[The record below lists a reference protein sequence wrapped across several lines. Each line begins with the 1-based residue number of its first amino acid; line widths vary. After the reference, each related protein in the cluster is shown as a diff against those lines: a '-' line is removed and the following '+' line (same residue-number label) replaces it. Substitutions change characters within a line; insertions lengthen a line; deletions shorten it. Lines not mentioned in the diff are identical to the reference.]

1 MPKLVS
7 TCLVVNQKMGP
18 GILGLESEK
27 TSFSKINTSEGF
39 FLKDDDDDDD
49 GKA

>member
-1 MPKLVS
+1 
-7 TCLVVNQKMGP
+7 MGP

-49 GKA
+49 GKAWPTRGAVFFL